1 MAERERGD
9 REAER
14 EKGKRETVTGSGG
27 ALERP
32 HNAGNQAMNSPQ
44 VRPGSTTL
52 AKGDRG
58 KELMAW
64 PTVRYRCDC
73 RQVPSV
79 HLLTWALRGLAADGT
94 ASALSLPGPSSSP
107 HGIGS
112 VTLLSLS
119 LPTCRLA
126 HENT

>member
-64 PTVRYRCDC
+64 PTVRYWCDC

-79 HLLTWALRGLAADGT
+79 HCPHLGSAGAGGGWHGLCPQPTRAQF
-94 ASALSLPGPSSSP
+94 LSTRDRLCDPSEPQSP
-107 HGIGS
+107 H
-112 VTLLSLS
+112 LS
-119 LPTCRLA
+119 PGT
-126 HENT
+126 